1 MSTLMPGG
9 VRRLAR
15 AAAASAALIAA
26 SACNRAAEQPP
37 KVPLN
42 ASTSGSASSGQ
53 ANPHEQLAPEARV
66 ALDSGNVAF
75 RAGKYERALAQYR
88 AAAKAE
94 SKSAAPFY
102 GIYMVAQKLGNKG
115 LADSVMAVIRERSGA
130 GTALTDTSMAK
141 MHNVAKAKP
150 ST

>member
-26 SACNRAAEQPP
+26 SACNRAAEQP

-75 RAGKYERALAQYR
+75 RAGKYELALAQYR

-94 SKSAAPFY
+94 GKSSAPFY
-102 GIYMVAQKLGNKG
+102 GIYMVAQKLGNKT
-115 LADSVMAVIRERSGA
+115 LADSVMAVIRDRSGA
-130 GTALTDTSMAK
+130 GNALTDTAMAK

-150 ST
+150 SI